1 MFLSDPLL
9 KYLCLSLL
17 YYLVR
22 GVKIVEESSNNSS
35 NIYRTIGNIS
45 SCFLTFYILINSSY
59 DIGITH
65 HKWTYWNKPHLTIWG
80 WDACHWFI
88 VSGKIHTRLCR
99 LSSIKIMIGNLMR
112 KGGVQLQPS
121 SLIPTLLT
129 VILLSNP
136 SNLVMW
142 KIIKYPVCF

>member
-65 HKWTYWNKPHLTIWG
+65 HKWTYWNKTHLTIWG

-121 SLIPTLLT
+121 SLIPHFLLSFYSAIPQTLLCG
-129 VILLSNP
+129 
-136 SNLVMW
+136 
-142 KIIKYPVCF
+142 K